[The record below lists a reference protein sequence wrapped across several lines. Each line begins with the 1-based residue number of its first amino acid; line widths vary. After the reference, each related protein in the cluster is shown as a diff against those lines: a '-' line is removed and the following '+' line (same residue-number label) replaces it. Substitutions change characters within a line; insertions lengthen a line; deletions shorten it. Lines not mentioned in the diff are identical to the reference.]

1 MKATGVVRRIDEL
14 GRIVIP
20 KEIRRTLRIRDGET
34 MEIYVDRELVALK
47 KYSPMDDLEDISKRF
62 VEAIYQTLKQKQ
74 NIIVTDR
81 DKVIAAA
88 GNLKK
93 KYLGKIISSYLEKVI
108 EEREFVT
115 QKDNAKLKLLG
126 NDVEEEDASFVICP
140 IIANGDSVGLVII
153 LSYERGITEIEEKVA
168 KITAQFLEK
177 YIEE

>member
-1 MKATGVVRRIDEL
+1 MKATGVVRRIDDL

-34 MEIYVDRELVALK
+34 MEIYVDKELVALK

-62 VEAIYQTLKQKQ
+62 VDAIYQSLQQKQ

-93 KYLGKIISSYLEKVI
+93 KYFGELISNYLENIIK
-108 EEREFVT
+108 EREYVI
-115 QKDNAKLKLLG
+115 QKDKIKLKLLNNG
-126 NDVEEEDASFVICP
+126 LEEEASFVIWP

-153 LSYERGITEIEEKVA
+153 LSEERVITEIEEKIA